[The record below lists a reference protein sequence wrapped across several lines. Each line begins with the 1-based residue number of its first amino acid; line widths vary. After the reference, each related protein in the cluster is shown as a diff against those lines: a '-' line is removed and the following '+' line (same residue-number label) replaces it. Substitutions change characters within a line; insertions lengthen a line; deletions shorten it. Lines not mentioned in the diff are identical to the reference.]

1 MVKKTRS
8 GPSKRK
14 TVGERGSAH
23 VSPAESTGKMKKRNR
38 PSAATVAKPTHGTD
52 MTRLTVRHYCQGIGD
67 CHLIRIPK
75 SDGTDFFMLIDC
87 GIHSSVRNGN
97 ETIQRIVEDIA
108 SVTTHIDVAVG
119 THEHWDHLSGFLTA
133 AEAFDRITFDEV
145 WLAWTENPADPQG
158 RQLDK
163 FKRDAMR
170 ALDAA
175 GSRLA
180 IARALTPH
188 LASVQQG
195 LEALRGFV
203 FGAKG
208 ERVRDA
214 RNNLVKKG
222 QSGKN
227 GVKYLE
233 PSTAPITLSGVPD
246 LRIYVLGPPRDPK
259 LLGITESSAEMY
271 GMSSSSVAPLAVALG
286 LSPSTGEEMPNAAPF
301 DPSLGSNLSAL
312 LDPDKATQSVDKLA
326 QFFQDHYAGP
336 TPPEPD
342 RAQGSDGDT
351 DQSWRRIDAD
361 WLGVSSDL
369 AIQLDSKTNNSS
381 LVLAFEFADTR
392 RVLLFAADAQVGNW
406 LSWQKLTW
414 NVDSHVVTG
423 PDLLART
430 VYYKV
435 GHHGSHNATL
445 KEHGLEQMKSGDL
458 SAFIPTNKMDAKKV
472 GWGEMP
478 FDAILEDLE
487 KRTSG
492 RVVRADDPWV
502 RNDTNSN

>member
-1 MVKKTRS
+1 
-8 GPSKRK
+8 
-14 TVGERGSAH
+14 
-23 VSPAESTGKMKKRNR
+23 MK
-38 PSAATVAKPTHGTD
+38 P
-52 MTRLTVRHYCQGIGD
+52 RLTVRHYCQGIGD
-67 CHLIRIPK
+67 CHLIRIPR

-87 GIHSSVRNGN
+87 GVHSSVRNGN
-97 ETIQRIVEDIA
+97 RTIRTIVEDIA

-133 AEAFDRITFDEV
+133 AEVFDRITFDEV

-163 FKRDAMR
+163 FKRDTMR
-170 ALDAA
+170 ALEAV

-180 IARALTPH
+180 AAPALTPY
-188 LASVQQG
+188 LAGMQEG
-195 LEALRGFV
+195 LEAMRGFV

-214 RNNLVKKG
+214 RDNLVKKG
-222 QSGKN
+222 QKGRN

-233 PSTAPITLSGVPD
+233 PSSGPVVFPNVPD
-246 LRIYVLGPPRDPK
+246 LRVYVLGPPREPA
-259 LLGITESSAEMY
+259 LLGLTDSAAEMY
-271 GMSSSSVAPLAVALG
+271 GMAGSGVAPLAAALG
-286 LSPSTGEEMPNAAPF
+286 LSPDTEGEALDGTPF
-301 DPSLGSNLSAL
+301 DPTLGRSPSAL
-312 LDPDKATQSVDKLA
+312 LDPETAARVSPDLVR
-326 QFFQDHYAGP
+326 FFQDHYAGP
-336 TPPEPD
+336 SPIEPN
-342 RAQGSDGDT
+342 RAEGRDCNT
-351 DQSWRRIDAD
+351 DQSWRRIDSD
-361 WLGVSSDL
+361 WLGVSADL

-381 LVLAFEFADTR
+381 LVLAFEFADNG

-406 LSWQKLTW
+406 LSWQKLAW
-414 NVDSHVVTG
+414 NVDGSTVTG
-423 PDLLART
+423 PELLARI

-445 KEHGLEQMKSGDL
+445 KQHGLEQMKSSDL
-458 SAFIPTNKMDAKKV
+458 SAFIPTNKEDAKKV

-478 FDAILEDLE
+478 FDAILDDLE

-502 RNDTNSN
+502 KTDAIPAELQKLSGSIRGVRNKAGLYVEFDLA